1 MDRRPTGPRIITDE
15 VVVPDKIAYQD
26 DMAHIAD
33 VLDDPP
39 DEHALDYVAQFL
51 SGVARSA
58 QDKGLE
64 QAAIALAAKRALGQP
79 AGSETAVIA
88 GMIQH
93 RLSQKIA
100 I

>member
-1 MDRRPTGPRIITDE
+1 MDDFTVT
-15 VVVPDKIAYQD
+15 PDRLALQD

-39 DEHALDYVAQFL
+39 DAHALDYVAQFL
-51 SGVARSA
+51 SGVARFA
-58 QDKGLE
+58 NDKPLE
-64 QAAIALAAKRALGQP
+64 DAANALAAKRALGE
-79 AGSETAVIA
+79 AAASETAMLA

-93 RLSQKIA
+93 RLSEKIA